1 MKDEFVAAIHM
12 GLWTMCS
19 VLEKEEVKKLVILL
33 GSEGFEDE
41 LLNYSFNDFDK
52 QYLKDISEK
61 LSGVELVES
70 FGLIDELVDIISE
83 RLFCSEKINSL
94 DLSYADRERANYKLT
109 LDGVREQVVLRSMLG
124 EDCSVYLKS
133 FEKDFKDYSVNYKL
147 IIDSYNDKTTL
158 KEVIKNSK
166 KDALVVLN
174 KYKNIFKGLSLKSLA
189 EIEGVF

>member
-1 MKDEFVAAIHM
+1 MKDEFVSAIHM
-12 GLWTMCS
+12 GLWTLCS
-19 VLEKEEVKKLVILL
+19 VMEKEKVKELVVLL
-33 GSEGFEDE
+33 GSEGFEE
-41 LLNYSFNDFDK
+41 EISSCPFNDFDR
-52 QYLKDISEK
+52 QHLLNISEK
-61 LSGVELVES
+61 LSGVELVEC

-147 IIDSYNDKTTL
+147 VIDSYTDKTTL
-158 KEVIKNSK
+158 KEVIKNSQ

-189 EIEGVF
+189 EMEGVF